1 MGWKQRKLNYKRW
14 QRWSFLTRIFF
25 GIFSS
30 SFEEVW
36 GLSNHDIGSH
46 HRVELL
52 LGNYVKYG
60 SWVFSCWLFEV
71 TFMSGTEHPFVSLR
85 ICTNMNQLKTMREYD
100 NDNSKR
106 RCNQSPS
113 TFIGMRLSNCNHWH
127 FKFIIPQRNY
137 FQNHFPSFSD
147 WICRITH
154 VDWSLLMAVSPLP
167 NPQRREPD

>member
-1 MGWKQRKLNYKRW
+1 MIELGSRRPTGFRHWIKGSGCLLWKYYGAETAQIELQKMAKMKFSDQN
-14 QRWSFLTRIFF
+14 IF

-36 GLSNHDIGSH
+36 GLSNHVIGSH

-85 ICTNMNQLKTMREYD
+85 ICTNMNQLKTMQEYD

-106 RCNQSPS
+106 RCNQ
-113 TFIGMRLSNCNHWH
+113 
-127 FKFIIPQRNY
+127 
-137 FQNHFPSFSD
+137 
-147 WICRITH
+147 
-154 VDWSLLMAVSPLP
+154 
-167 NPQRREPD
+167 